1 MDDGTWTAA
10 HGQRHT
16 GNDTRTTADERRHM
30 NSGTT
35 AQRHGTAPMDTT
47 DPVAF
52 GRFLGR
58 RAIHRHWLSE
68 RVRWSDTD
76 HLGHVNNLS
85 ITNYCEIGRTAMLQP
100 FLEPGAP
107 LRALFLVARM
117 ATNFHGEVHWPA
129 TVDVGT
135 SILEFGTSSCRIVH
149 GVFVGERC
157 VATADSVIVH
167 IDEAARTP
175 QPVPETVRARLSAY
189 LLDR

>member
-1 MDDGTWTAA
+1 MIE
-10 HGQRHT
+10 
-16 GNDTRTTADERRHM
+16 TAD
-30 NSGTT
+30 
-35 AQRHGTAPMDTT
+35 PI
-47 DPVAF
+47 AF
-52 GRFLGR
+52 SRFLSR
-58 RAIHRHWLSE
+58 REIHKYWLSE

-85 ITNYCEIGRTAMLQP
+85 ITNYCEIGRTALLQP

-135 SILEFGTSSCRIVH
+135 SILEFGSSSCRIIH
-149 GVFVGERC
+149 GVFLGDRC

-167 IDEAARTP
+167 IDETARTSKVIP
-175 QPVPETVRARLSAY
+175 AEVRNYLSAY
-189 LLDR
+189 SVDHAHELHCR